1 MRSPSSPYPADSRPW
16 SQCLRRFTTE
26 PRDKHH
32 QLLSG
37 EEAVSLPDI
46 GMLRPL
52 EYQVLQKRITSEE
65 SQRFAPQARAVLNKH
80 AGEHWSIAQNIACL
94 YYAYCHRDQ
103 FEGSC
108 RLPAYLVI
116 DSSANETEKLPFRML
131 WARSATNRD
140 GRRSLLLSGQ
150 VTEVLGQMSSACF
163 VQFCYQS
170 RSAIQQWPS
179 CRPDAPASV
188 QHRYIRN
195 IAYCVQKS
203 ASQLNRGKTT
213 QTLSSSLLQL

>member
-116 DSSANETEKLPFRML
+116 DSSANETENCLSGCFGQDQPRTETAGVHCCCRAKSQKYRGRCLPPALCSSVISQEARYSSGLAAGRML
-131 WARSATNRD
+131 LPLCSIGIFAT
-140 GRRSLLLSGQ
+140 LLIVCKS
-150 VTEVLGQMSSACF
+150 
-163 VQFCYQS
+163 
-170 RSAIQQWPS
+170 
-179 CRPDAPASV
+179 
-188 QHRYIRN
+188 QHR
-195 IAYCVQKS
+195 S
-203 ASQLNRGKTT
+203 
-213 QTLSSSLLQL
+213 